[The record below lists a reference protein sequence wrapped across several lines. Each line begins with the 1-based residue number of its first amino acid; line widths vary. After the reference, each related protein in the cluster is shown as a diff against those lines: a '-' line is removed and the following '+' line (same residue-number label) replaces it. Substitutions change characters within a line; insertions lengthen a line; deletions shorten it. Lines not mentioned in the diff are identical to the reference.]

1 MGRVAELGSRLIMR
15 LALLLSRTFTCHSR
29 SALWLRRKARTEH
42 RGDSQSADDP
52 VRFHRDTGRPLSSSH
67 GLWVNGVYPTLDLPA
82 TASTEQ
88 VVARVFQMTGFDKG
102 HVSSHRIL
110 ETRQVR
116 IGDRFPDATYTAV
129 LVDTDLGR
137 KIVLRQHSSPSG
149 GWWSRVYDG

>member
-1 MGRVAELGSRLIMR
+1 MR
-15 LALLLSRTFTCHSR
+15 LALLLAILGVLCGCAAKQGSSTTATPKRQTVQPDSIE
-29 SALWLRRKARTEH
+29 ALVAR
-42 RGDSQSADDP
+42 
-52 VRFHRDTGRPLSSSH
+52 LSSSH
-67 GLWVNGVYPTLDLPA
+67 GLWVNGVFPTLDLPA
-82 TASTEQ
+82 AASTEQ

-116 IGDRFPDATYTAV
+116 IGDSFPDATYTAV

-137 KIVLRQHSSPSG
+137 KIVLLQYSSPSV